1 MKDLFSRIDNIQGQ
15 TLVLKR
21 ITFDD
26 AEGLRDLVSSEEV
39 YRYVPTFLFEKKYSD
54 VNTVIERLYDEC
66 IKDSLILG
74 IYSEREFCG
83 IFELYSF
90 KDPIHKISV
99 GYRLR
104 EKCQG
109 RGIATEALKI
119 MVDYLYT
126 KTDIEIITASTLPDN
141 LASANV
147 LIKNGFNLVAHNSP
161 EDWGYA
167 NPLPTDKWIR

>member
-26 AEGLRDLVSSEEV
+26 AEGLRGLVSSEEV

-74 IYSEREFCG
+74 IYSEGEFCG

-141 LASANV
+141 QASANV
-147 LIKNGFNLVAHNSP
+147 LIKNGFNLVVHNSP
-161 EDWGYA
+161 EDWGYE